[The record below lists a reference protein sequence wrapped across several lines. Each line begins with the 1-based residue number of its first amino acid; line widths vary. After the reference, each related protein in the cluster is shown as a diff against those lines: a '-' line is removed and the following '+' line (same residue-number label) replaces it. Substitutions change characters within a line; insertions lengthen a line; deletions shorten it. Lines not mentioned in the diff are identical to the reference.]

1 MRVEPRVNDPPL
13 VRCTR
18 GVYFIFGGFF
28 MYLYNSLSHKKELFQ
43 PNNPDIVKMY
53 TCGPTVYHFA
63 HIGNLRT
70 YIMEDVLEKA
80 LRYQGY
86 NVVRVMNITDV
97 GHLASD
103 ADTGEDK
110 MLKGAKRENKS
121 VMEIAQFYTDAFF
134 SDCQKLNIKRPE
146 VVEPATGCINEFIKI
161 VSGLLDK
168 GFAYVAGGNVYFD
181 TSKLEKYY
189 VFNDH
194 NEEDLEIGVREGV
207 EEDTN
212 KRNKNDFVLWFTK
225 SKFED
230 QALKW
235 DSPWGVGYPGWHI
248 ECSGISMKH
257 LGGDLDIHAGGI
269 DNAFPHHT
277 NEIAQSE
284 SYLGHKWCNYW
295 FHVHHLNTDTG
306 KMSKSKGEFLTV
318 SLLESKGYDPMA
330 YRLFCLQSHY
340 RRNLVFSWENLDNAT
355 QAYEKLIAKIATL
368 NDGGDVDEAALA
380 ALKERF
386 NNALNGDLNTSLAIT
401 AVYDVLKAKC
411 SDATKLAAL
420 ADFDTVLSLNLIS
433 AAQKLKDQ
441 QAQEEAANADPEIDA
456 LVEQR
461 TAAKKAKDF
470 ATADRI
476 RDELKARGI
485 EIIDTPQGAKW
496 RKV

>member
-1 MRVEPRVNDPPL
+1 
-13 VRCTR
+13 
-18 GVYFIFGGFF
+18 
-28 MYLYNSLSHKKELFQ
+28 MYLYNSLSRKKEKFV
-43 PNNPDIVKMY
+43 PNYPDIVKMY
-53 TCGPTVYHFA
+53 TCGPTVYHYA

-80 LRYQGY
+80 LRYEGY
-86 NVVRVMNITDV
+86 NVKRVMNITDV

-110 MLKGAKRENKS
+110 MVKGAKRENKT
-121 VMEIAQFYTDAFF
+121 VMDIARYYTEAFQA
-134 SDCQKLNIKRPE
+134 DCQKLNIKWPD
-146 VVEPATGCINEFIKI
+146 VVEPATNCIDEYIEM
-161 VSGLLDK
+161 VSKLLDTGK
-168 GFAYVAGGNVYFD
+168 AYFVGGNVYFD
-181 TSKLEKYY
+181 TSTLEKYY

-194 NEEDLEIGVREGV
+194 DEEDLATGVREGV

-248 ECSGISMKH
+248 ECSCISMKH
-257 LGGDLDIHAGGI
+257 LGEDLDIHCGGI

-295 FHVHHLNTDTG
+295 FHVHHLNTEGG

-318 SLLESKGYDPMA
+318 SLMESKGYDPMV

-340 RRNLVFSWENLDNAT
+340 RRNLVFSWENLENAKI
-355 QAYEKLIAKIATL
+355 AYDKLIAKIATFKK
-368 NDGGDVDEAALA
+368 DGEVDAEALA
-380 ALKERF
+380 KLQEKF
-386 NNALNGDLNTSLAIT
+386 LNALNGDLNTSLAVT

-411 SDATKLAAL
+411 NDATKLAAL
-420 ADFDTVLSLNLIS
+420 ADFDKVLSLNMIE
-433 AAQKLKDQ
+433 AAETLAKK
-441 QAQEEAANADPEIDA
+441 QAEEEAASADPEIDA
-456 LVEQR
+456 LVAAR
-461 TAAKKAKDF
+461 TEAKKAKNW
-470 ATADRI
+470 AEADRI

-496 RKV
+496 RKI

>member
-1 MRVEPRVNDPPL
+1 
-13 VRCTR
+13 
-18 GVYFIFGGFF
+18 
-28 MYLYNSLSHKKELFQ
+28 MYLYNSLSHKKELFV
-43 PNNPDIVKMY
+43 PNNPDLVKMY
-53 TCGPTVYHFA
+53 TCGPTVYHYA

-70 YIMEDVLEKA
+70 YIMEDVLEKS
-80 LRYQGY
+80 LRYLGY
-86 NVVRVMNITDV
+86 NVLRVMNITDV

-134 SDCQKLNIKRPE
+134 ADCAKLNIKIPE
-146 VVEPATGCINEFIKI
+146 IVQPATGCIAEFIQI
-161 VSGLLDK
+161 VEGLIEK

-181 TSKLEKYY
+181 TSKLENYY

-194 NEEDLEIGVREGV
+194 DEEDLAVGVREGV

-212 KRNKNDFVLWFTK
+212 KKNRNDFVLWFTK

-235 DSPWGVGYPGWHI
+235 ESPWGVGYPGWHI
-248 ECSGISMKH
+248 ECSGISMKY
-257 LGGDLDIHAGGI
+257 LGEDLDIHAGGI

-318 SLLESKGYDPMA
+318 SLLEQKGYDPMA

-355 QAYEKLIAKIATL
+355 VAYQKLVAKIAAL
-368 NDGGDVDEAALA
+368 NGGGEVDKEAFA

-386 NNALNGDLNTSLAIT
+386 VNALNGDLNTSLAVT

-411 SDATKLAAL
+411 SDATKLAVL
-420 ADFDTVLSLNLIS
+420 ADFDQVLCLNLLQ
-433 AAQKLKDQ
+433 AAEELRKKE
-441 QAQEEAANADPEIDA
+441 AEEAAASADPEIDA
-456 LVEQR
+456 LVLAR
-461 TAAKKAKDF
+461 TEAKKAKNF
-470 ATADRI
+470 AEADRI

-485 EIIDTPQGAKW
+485 EIIDTPQGTKW

>member
-1 MRVEPRVNDPPL
+1 
-13 VRCTR
+13 
-18 GVYFIFGGFF
+18 

-43 PNNPDIVKMY
+43 PNSPDVVKMY

-80 LRYQGY
+80 LRYVGY
-86 NVVRVMNITDV
+86 NVKRVMNITDV

-121 VMEIAQFYTDAFF
+121 VMEIAQYYTDAFF
-134 SDCQKLNIKRPE
+134 ADCEKLNIKKPD
-146 VVEPATGCINEFIKI
+146 VIQPATGCIPEFIAL
-161 VSGLLDK
+161 VSGLLEK

-194 NEEDLEIGVREGV
+194 DQEDLNIGVREGV

-248 ECSGISMKH
+248 ECSGISMKY
-257 LGGDLDIHAGGI
+257 LGDDLDIHCGGI

-284 SYLGHKWCNYW
+284 SFIGHKWCNYW
-295 FHVHHLNTDTG
+295 FHVHHLNTDDG

-318 SLLESKGYDPMA
+318 SLLEQKGYDPMA

-340 RRNLVFSWENLDNAT
+340 RRNLVFSWDNLDNAAV
-355 QAYEKLIAKIATL
+355 AYQKLISKIAAL
-368 NDGGDVDEAALA
+368 KQDGDVDEAAFA
-380 ALKERF
+380 SMKERF
-386 NNALNGDLNTSLAIT
+386 TGALNGDLNTSVAVT
-401 AVYDVLKAKC
+401 AVYDVLKAKTN
-411 SDATKLAAL
+411 DATKLAAL
-420 ADFDTVLSLNLIS
+420 KDFDQVLSLNLLE
-433 AAQKLKDQ
+433 AAEKLRAKE
-441 QAQEEAANADPEIDA
+441 AEEAAASADPEIDA
-456 LVEQR
+456 LVLAR
-461 TAAKKAKDF
+461 TEAKKAKNY
-470 ATADRI
+470 AEADRI
-476 RDELKARGI
+476 RDQLKDMGV
-485 EIIDTPQGAKW
+485 EIIDTPQGTKW

>member
-1 MRVEPRVNDPPL
+1 
-13 VRCTR
+13 
-18 GVYFIFGGFF
+18 
-28 MYLYNSLSHKKELFQ
+28 MYLYNSLSHKKELFV
-43 PNNPDIVKMY
+43 PNEPGKVKMY

-80 LRYQGY
+80 LRYLGY
-86 NVVRVMNITDV
+86 EVTRAMNITDV

-121 VMEIAQFYTDAFF
+121 VMEIAQYYTDAFF
-134 SDCQKLNIKRPE
+134 ADCDKLNIKKPE
-146 VVEPATGCINEFIKI
+146 IIQPATGCIAEFIQI
-161 VSGLLDK
+161 VEGLIEK

-194 NEEDLEIGVREGV
+194 DEEDLAIGVREGV

-235 DSPWGVGYPGWHI
+235 ESPWGVGYPGWHI
-248 ECSGISMKH
+248 ECSGISMKY
-257 LGGDLDIHAGGI
+257 LGDTLDIHAGGI

-355 QAYEKLIAKIATL
+355 VAYEKLIAKIATL
-368 NDGGDVDEAALA
+368 NPEGEVEQEAFNQ
-380 ALKERF
+380 LKERF
-386 NNALNGDLNTSLAIT
+386 AGALNGDLNTSLAVT
-401 AVYDVLKAKC
+401 ALYDVLKAKC
-411 SDATKLAAL
+411 NDATKLALL
-420 ADFDTVLSLNLIS
+420 ADFDQVMSLNLIV
-433 AAQKLKDQ
+433 AADNLKKK
-441 QAQEEAANADPEIDA
+441 QAEEAAASADPEIDA
-456 LVEQR
+456 MVAAR
-461 TAAKKAKDF
+461 TEAKKAKNW
-470 ATADRI
+470 AEADRI

-496 RKV
+496 KKV